1 MELKKKTLII
11 IVIAVILILGIGYFA
26 YYKYIPAYKKN
37 AEIQAYKKSLYESV
51 VCEYSCPLSEQVYKN
66 KTQMLPNNE
75 CIKSCTEEFKANYG
89 STSPTDKEKAL
100 DGFFDD
106 LSLVISACK
115 KLSTGENSTEIDNAR
130 FFECTSTQ
138 LGNMD
143 EKYRYL
149 N

>member
-1 MELKKKTLII
+1 MQIKKKTLSI
-11 IVIAVILILGIGYFA
+11 IVIIILILGLGYFA
-26 YYKYIPAYKKN
+26 YYKYLPTYKRSI
-37 AEIQAYKKSLYESV
+37 EIQAYKKSLYESV

-115 KLSTGENSTEIDNAR
+115 KLSTGENSTEIDNTR
-130 FFECTSTQ
+130 FFECASTQ

-143 EKYRYL
+143 EKYGYL